1 MSNSLMINGTFY
13 SDNTPGNLIKVLEL
27 LVASQER
34 VTIHFGNIS
43 TGQVWADATESGYL
57 GRSHPEGHGLI
68 MLPTRKSKSGTYLTT
83 EHIIK
88 ITAKGGRIVYQGP
101 IN

>member
-1 MSNSLMINGTFY
+1 MANSVLINGTFY
-13 SDNTPGNLIKVLEL
+13 SAETPGNLIKVLEL
-27 LVASQER
+27 LVATQER
-34 VTIHFGNIS
+34 VNLEFGNIA
-43 TGQVWADATESGYL
+43 TGQVWPDGKQVGYIS
-57 GRSHPEGHGLI
+57 RSYPEGYGLI
-68 MLPTRKSKSGTYLTT
+68 LLKAKNSRKGEIIVT